1 MSKLSSLLL
10 ALALAV
16 PAAAAAQASPSSASP
31 PASPSACPPEARMPT
46 PDQLQTAVRNARNRG
61 ALWKATRDGR
71 SAYLFG
77 TIHIGNL
84 DWAIPGPG
92 VSAALRASDTLALE
106 LDITDPQLMA
116 RMMAP
121 AASAA
126 TPPAPL
132 PAAVAARLARRLGAA
147 CLPAQARPVFDA
159 MHPVMRAVS
168 LSVLEA
174 RWAGL
179 DASYAQE
186 ASLAGFGR
194 TAQMRIVSL
203 ETPERQMAAL
213 LPASDAES
221 AAMVAQMLDQ
231 LESGATRRSIVR
243 LGAAWERGD
252 LDELANYERWC
263 ECVVSDD
270 DRRLLRRLLDD
281 RNGGLADGI
290 EKLHREG
297 RRVFA
302 GVGVLHMVGPQG
314 LPALLRARGFQV
326 ERVALQ

>member
-1 MSKLSSLLL
+1 MSKLSSLIV

-16 PAAAAAQASPSSASP
+16 PVAAPAQAPAPTASTAST
-31 PASPSACPPEARMPT
+31 PAACPPVAQAPT
-46 PDQLQTAVRNARNRG
+46 QDQLQTALRNARNRG

-77 TIHIGNL
+77 TIHVGNL

-106 LDITDPQLMA
+106 LDVTDPQLMA

-121 AASAA
+121 AAAGS

-132 PAAVAARLARRLGAA
+132 PAAVAQRLALRLDAA
-147 CLPAQARPVFDA
+147 CLPAQARPLFDA

-179 DASYAQE
+179 DAGYAQE

-194 TAQMRIVSL
+194 TTQMRIVSL
-203 ETPERQMAAL
+203 ETPELQKAAL
-213 LPASDAES
+213 MPASDAES
-221 AAMVAQMLDQ
+221 VTMVAQMLEQ

-243 LGAAWERGD
+243 LAAAWERGD

-263 ECVVSDD
+263 ECVVGDD
-270 DRRLLRRLLDD
+270 DRRLMKRLLDD

-290 EKLHREG
+290 DALHREG

-302 GVGVLHMVGPQG
+302 GVGVLHMVGPKG
-314 LPALLRARGFQV
+314 LPALLAARGFQV